1 MAEMIRANADND
13 LKFRDTMII
22 KKPKKPEEMMEAG
35 CTPPPPETSGTTE
48 LFTE

>member
-1 MAEMIRANADND
+1 MTEMIKANVDND

-35 CTPPPPETSGTTE
+35 STPPPETSGATE
-48 LFTE
+48 YFTE